1 MVPSS
6 VLEKNLKKPDIC
18 STAKLRSFYKLEKTF
33 RVREAFNAQ
42 PYPQSRVPASAKE
55 RCQLLS
61 GGSWWPWASSL
72 LSQPRQIQSWCG
84 RRRVLASWQRPLCAR
99 WASGTTQ
106 GKRQL
111 LPASILEQEW
121 RPGIKQVRL
130 GGCTTLESGIS
141 FRFQQSHWKGEMCPY
156 RDATQQ
162 RSLVSLQ
169 HARDVVPGPIPAVCL
184 LLSSCEHSTVW
195 HRSESYRSGGFPK
208 HSVLFQGC
216 WQNACM
222 AGEGPMGGVGGPE
235 VPTEKLTSVT
245 FLLLLLKYM
254 RKISGNEDTACLYS
268 LHSVSTRRQD

>member
-1 MVPSS
+1 MGQLPP
-6 VLEKNLKKPDIC
+6 LTTKADP
-18 STAKLRSFYKLEKTF
+18 KLVWS
-33 RVREAFNAQ
+33 Q
-42 PYPQSRVPASAKE
+42 ASPCLMAE
-55 RCQLLS
+55 TSLCQMGLGHYTGDSQLL
-61 GGSWWPWASSL
+61 
-72 LSQPRQIQSWCG
+72 QHF
-84 RRRVLASWQRPLCAR
+84 
-99 WASGTTQ
+99 GT
-106 GKRQL
+106 G
-111 LPASILEQEW
+111 W
-121 RPGIKQVRL
+121 RPGVKQVRL

-195 HRSESYRSGGFPK
+195 HRSDSYRSGGFPK